1 LESAA
6 PSPDPGSP
14 LPLAAVLAGGRSRR
28 FGAPK
33 ALARVGGVRVV
44 DRVLEAAR
52 AVLPRVVLIAN
63 DPALAGAVDAPSRP
77 DAVPDL
83 GPLGGI
89 HAALR
94 WAEEEGRP
102 GALCLPCDAP
112 FLPPGLLACLLERAA
127 EGDVDAVVP
136 ESTGPRK
143 VEPLCAFYGVACRPQ
158 VEALAAEGKQSARA
172 LVERVRTARLPLE
185 EVRRW
190 GEPEVLFLNLNT
202 PEDHRRAET
211 LT

>member
-1 LESAA
+1 MRL
-6 PSPDPGSP
+6 
-14 LPLAAVLAGGRSRR
+14 LAARPLGAILAGGRSRR

-52 AVLPRVVLIAN
+52 GGLSRVVLIAN
-63 DPALAGAVDAPSRP
+63 DPALAAAVGAPSRP
-77 DAVPDL
+77 DTLPGL

-112 FLPPGLLACLLERAA
+112 FLPSGLLARLLERA
-127 EGDVDAVVP
+127 EEDGTDAVVP
-136 ESTGPRK
+136 ESTGPRG
-143 VEPLCAFYGVACRPQ
+143 VEPLCAFYAVACRPEI
-158 VEALAAEGKQSARA
+158 EALAAEGGQSARA
-172 LVERVRTARLPLE
+172 LLERVRTARLPLE

-190 GEPEVLFLNLNT
+190 GDPAVLFLNLNT
-202 PEDHRRAET
+202 PEDHRRAEA
-211 LT
+211 LA